1 MEELPEADL
10 PKKVLHAAYNFLTVL
25 VWNNKENKD
34 SLEYFSKRAV
44 VHLQE
49 NIGCIDFYR
58 EMFSNNKKLVM
69 AESDLSTLVDLVVST
84 ANRLEIT
91 SYYKSKLMDF
101 LRVLVIF
108 DDKG

>member
-1 MEELPEADL
+1 
-10 PKKVLHAAYNFLTVL
+10 
-25 VWNNKENKD
+25 
-34 SLEYFSKRAV
+34 
-44 VHLQE
+44 
-49 NIGCIDFYR
+49 
-58 EMFSNNKKLVM
+58 MFSNNKKLVM